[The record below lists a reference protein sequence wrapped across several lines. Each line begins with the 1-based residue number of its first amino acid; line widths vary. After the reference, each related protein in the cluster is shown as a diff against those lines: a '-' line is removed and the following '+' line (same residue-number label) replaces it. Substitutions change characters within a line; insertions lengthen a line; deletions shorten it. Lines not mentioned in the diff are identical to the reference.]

1 MILSVKVDNFL
12 VFGGQAQL
20 SLIADMRI
28 KKFYSNV
35 HTQGAYNVLKSACIY
50 GGNNVGKTCMLRAVS
65 TIKAVLSDSDCAMP
79 VNIFTGKTACSLGV
93 SFLSGG
99 RAYSYEFT
107 YDAADDGS
115 GHDRGFVFER
125 FAELTADRH
134 GNMSEREIFVRDV
147 LGGRYFFDGDAEIS
161 NLLSLVSLSNILI
174 YTVNDKR
181 YPAVAECKSVLTAF
195 ARSIEVLDMNNIPI
209 DKTVS
214 VLKNNLS
221 IRERTVELI
230 KLADL
235 DIDDYIYSE
244 GLSRPVS
251 LRPQEDVLSFPDC
264 SEDMYRL
271 TSVHRGKPVRSLTFD
286 STGTKKMVAIASYII
301 EALTEGRILVV
312 DEMDSS
318 LHFKLTRAIVSLF
331 NNELNTCAQLIFT
344 VHDVTLL
351 DCRRLFRKDQ
361 VWFASKDDCGVKL
374 YSLASFTARSDNIRS
389 DTDIIERYKSG
400 ALGALPE
407 PDLIA
412 VLLRREED
420 EEEN

>member
-1 MILSVKVDNFL
+1 MILNVKVDNFL
-12 VFGGQAQL
+12 VFGSQVQL

-35 HTQGAYNVLKSACIY
+35 HTHGAFNVLKSACIY
-50 GGNNVGKTCMLRAVS
+50 GGNNVGKTCMLKAVAA
-65 TIKAVLSDSDCAMP
+65 IKAVLSDADCTMP
-79 VNIFTGKTACSLGV
+79 VNIFTGKTACSLGI
-93 SFLSGG
+93 SFINDE

-107 YDAADDGS
+107 YDVADDG
-115 GHDRGFVFER
+115 GHDRGFVYER
-125 FAELTADRH
+125 FAELTADRY
-134 GNMSEREIFVRDV
+134 GNMTEREIFVRDV
-147 LGGRYFFDGDAEIS
+147 VGGRYFFDGSAEIGA
-161 NLLSLVSLSNILI
+161 LLSLVSSSNILI

-181 YPAVAECKSVLTAF
+181 YPAVAECKSVLTSF

-244 GLSRPVS
+244 DLSRPTS
-251 LRPQEDVLSFPDC
+251 FRPQEDVLSFSNC

-271 TSVHRGKPVRSLTFD
+271 TSVHRGKPVMSLTFD

-312 DEMDSS
+312 DEIDSS
-318 LHFKLTRAIVSLF
+318 MHFKLTRAIVSLF

-361 VWFASKDDCGVKL
+361 IWFASKDNCGVKL
-374 YSLASFTARSDNIRS
+374 YSLASFTARSDNVRS

-412 VLLRREED
+412 VLLRREDD